1 MCAQRRRISLGFSP
15 EEFYEGEHICLIY
28 SDDKERLATMA
39 KFFSSGLEAG
49 ERIFYA
55 ADTPEAF
62 MDAMTRYGLDS
73 ANFEHDFSLAE
84 AYTAFCPDG
93 HFTASHIFDN
103 MANFY
108 QIAVDEGYTGA
119 RGGGEMT
126 WASLEDRAEMD
137 KWIEL
142 EARRNQSVFA
152 KARLKPGVTI
162 VQAQAVVDRLAES
175 LRQLGSDG
183 WRADNDFT
191 LVATADVI
199 MTPMIDRVIV
209 PAAALMMVVVV
220 LVLLI
225 SCANLASFLL
235 AQAADRRKEVA
246 IRLALGAKRRTL
258 IR

>member
-1 MCAQRRRISLGFSP
+1 MCAQRRKISLGFSP
-15 EEFYEGEHICLIY
+15 EEFYEGAHICLIY

-62 MDAMTRYGLDS
+62 MDAMMRYGLDS

-93 HFTASHIFDN
+93 HFTASHIFNN

-142 EARRNQSVFA
+142 EARRNQVLKEYPISTCCVYD
-152 KARLKPGVTI
+152 ARKFDGATI
-162 VQAQAVVDRLAES
+162 MDVLNTHPVMIVKGQLVRNPYYIEAETFLMQ
-175 LRQLGSDG
+175 LRARRGEDST
-183 WRADNDFT
+183 RAH
-191 LVATADVI
+191 
-199 MTPMIDRVIV
+199 
-209 PAAALMMVVVV
+209 
-220 LVLLI
+220 
-225 SCANLASFLL
+225 
-235 AQAADRRKEVA
+235 
-246 IRLALGAKRRTL
+246 
-258 IR
+258 